1 MQAASIPQ
9 VISCLDEIIQSCKE
23 KPSRLGYFAS
33 LYKAMTT
40 GVQTGIE
47 QGAFEDGA
55 RMERLD
61 VAFANRY
68 LDAYTDYVSGKLAT
82 HSWMHAFKASEQTNL
97 TVVQHLL
104 LGINAHINLD
114 LGIATASIST
124 PDNLESLHHDYNQI
138 NEVIANVYNSMDKAL
153 RKISWTAVFLKSLDT
168 GGTHSVINFSIQK
181 ARDAAWS
188 NAQLLTGM
196 DIPQADRVI
205 RTTDAVISK
214 VATAIQNP
222 VGIIQWLTK
231 SILLFESNDIRKNI
245 SILNE
250 GD

>member
-1 MQAASIPQ
+1 
-9 VISCLDEIIQSCKE
+9 
-23 KPSRLGYFAS
+23 
-33 LYKAMTT
+33 
-40 GVQTGIE
+40 
-47 QGAFEDGA
+47 
-55 RMERLD
+55 
-61 VAFANRY
+61 
-68 LDAYTDYVSGKLAT
+68 
-82 HSWMHAFKASEQTNL
+82 
-97 TVVQHLL
+97 
-104 LGINAHINLD
+104 
-114 LGIATASIST
+114 
-124 PDNLESLHHDYNQI
+124 
-138 NEVIANVYNSMDKAL
+138 MDKAL